1 MNGTFRPWDPFSEL
15 RSLQRE
21 MNRLF
26 EGTGRAGSEYPLLNV
41 WSNSDDVVVTAEL
54 PGVAPADLDIQVV
67 RDQLTLTGERKADAP
82 SEDVVCHRSER
93 GSGRF
98 ARTVRLPFAVEQ
110 EKVSAKCEKGVLTI
124 RLPRSEA
131 TKPKTIQI
139 EAA

>member
-1 MNGTFRPWDPFSEL
+1 
-15 RSLQRE
+15 

-26 EGTGRAGSEYPLLNV
+26 EGTGTRAGSEYPLLNV
-41 WSNSDDVVVTAEL
+41 WSNNDEVVVTAEL

-67 RDQLTLTGERKADAP
+67 RDQLTLSGERKAEEP
-82 SEDVVCHRSER
+82 SDDVVCHRSER

-98 ARTVRLPFAVEQ
+98 ARTVRLPFVVEQ
-110 EKVSAKCEKGVLTI
+110 EKVSAKYEKGVLTI
-124 RLPRSEA
+124 TLPRSEV